1 DARDVSQIR
10 IVDLQRLRLPRCVQ
24 RELRRDSRR
33 RGSVPHAC
41 AGLHGPEL
49 LQAFRRLGRSG
60 LRWHRSRAD
69 PRDDRELPQRLRVA
83 CDAQRS
89 VPAPRTG
96 ARRILRRLARTGAM
110 TSATVA
116 GLIALG
122 LALPAAPLLAQPRE
136 TLSIDASP
144 PAQPFAHFW
153 EHMFGSGRAVLSLR
167 ESYREDLRVVREATA
182 VSYVRFH
189 AILHDEMGVYTV
201 DKKGAPVFNF
211 SYVDQAYDGLLA
223 NGVR

>member
-1 DARDVSQIR
+1 
-10 IVDLQRLRLPRCVQ
+10 
-24 RELRRDSRR
+24 
-33 RGSVPHAC
+33 
-41 AGLHGPEL
+41 
-49 LQAFRRLGRSG
+49 
-60 LRWHRSRAD
+60 
-69 PRDDRELPQRLRVA
+69 
-83 CDAQRS
+83 
-89 VPAPRTG
+89 
-96 ARRILRRLARTGAM
+96 M

-136 TLSIDASP
+136 TLSIDASA

-167 ESYREDLRVVREATA
+167 ESYREDLRAVREATA

-189 AILHDEMGVYTV
+189 ALLHDEMGVYTV

-223 NGVR
+223 NGVRPIVQNFSVTVSPGAREQPAASTATDSIARHRIRACPRNSRRREPA